1 MDMSS
6 NIVKYN
12 RNIFLRLF
20 GKIKCMFSKK
30 SEVKESE
37 KEVDNLAARNLEKTI
52 SSEKEY
58 DIYEVSNKYEAS
70 KVGKEKL
77 TVDEEKFL
85 INYYKKR
92 NEELDREIAYYRVEL
107 KKINNKITNYY
118 KKAIEIKGITV

>member
-1 MDMSS
+1 MSS

-12 RNIFLRLF
+12 RNIFSRFF
-20 GKIKCMFSKK
+20 GKIRCMFSKK

-37 KEVDNLAARNLEKTI
+37 KEVDNLATRNLEKTI

-77 TVDEEKFL
+77 TADEEKFL